1 MVPNCF
7 VGKIL
12 HVNLTDGESWV
23 ETPAEAF
30 YRAYGGGSAMGMYYL
45 LRDLPRKADPL
56 GPENILTFFT
66 GPLTGLPIPGQ
77 SRVCANAL
85 SPMGNAVGDSQ
96 SGGFFPAALKFAGFD
111 GIVIRGK
118 SARPVYLYL
127 NESKAEL
134 LDASDLWGKD
144 TQEVDRVMA
153 EKYGKVEVAQV
164 GLAGENLVRFAA
176 IMNMHNRANGR
187 TGMGAVMGS
196 KMLKAIVVQGKHRLQ
211 AVHKEAITRQNR
223 EGTANIQNIPD
234 MKGLALNGTADVI
247 PFQQVYGTLP
257 AYNYNEGN
265 FDQWAEVSGEHMT
278 ETILKE
284 RDTCYA
290 CTVRC
295 KRVVETKFNGRKVEP
310 TYGGPEYETVGT
322 LGTYC
327 GIADLNAI
335 ALGNQLCN
343 QYGLDTISCGA
354 TIAFAMECF
363 EKGVISTQ
371 DTGGLDLRFGNA
383 EAMIEIIEQIAHR
396 QGFGKIL
403 GEGSARAARLIGRG
417 AEEYLITVKGTEAP
431 AHMPQAKKT
440 LGLIYAVNPFGADH
454 QSSEHDPIYEEG
466 VGDFY
471 LQRLAHLGLTTPQPV
486 YSMTEEKLRY
496 AYLTQLFYSALD
508 TYCVCQFVYGPSW
521 ELYGPVEMAE
531 ILSSATGWDV
541 DVKEILRVGELRLNM
556 LRVFN
561 AREGFTR
568 KDDTLP
574 KKFLKPLQ
582 GKGPTAGVA
591 WNKVDLE
598 HFKDVYYQLAGW
610 ELASGNPSPEKLKE
624 IGLDWVSV

>member
-30 YRAYGGGSAMGMYYL
+30 YRTYGGGSAMGMYYL

-85 SPMGNAVGDSQ
+85 SPMGNAIGDSQ

-598 HFKDVYYQLAGW
+598 HFKDVYYQFAGW